1 MMLTRSALFNL
12 YFFALTALLC
22 VVGTVVRLAAPRRVL
37 VVPALWARWAL
48 AGLRAICGIRVEVLG
63 REHMPQAGAALLA
76 SRHQSAFD
84 TLVWLTLLPRCCY
97 VIKQELRRIP
107 LFGGMIE
114 PAGMILVDRE
124 AGASAMRHLMREAD
138 RAARE
143 QRQIVIFPEG
153 TRADPGEVRALQPGV
168 AAIAARTGL
177 PVIPV
182 LTDSGRFWGRLAFRK
197 RPGTIRITLLAP
209 IPAGTPRHELMRRL
223 SAALAREP
231 SEPVENSVHQAIA
244 GCGGQSTP

>member
-1 MMLTRSALFNL
+1 MILLRSALFNL
-12 YFFALTALLC
+12 YFFALTVVLS
-22 VVGTVVRLAAPRRVL
+22 VVGTVVRLASPRHVL
-37 VVPALWARWAL
+37 VVPVLWANWAL
-48 AGLRAICGIRVEVLG
+48 AGLRAICGIRFVVLG
-63 REHMPQAGAALLA
+63 QEHLPRAGPALLA

-114 PAGMILVDRE
+114 PAGMILVDRT
-124 AGASAMRHLMREAD
+124 AGAGAMRHLMREAE

-153 TRADPGEVRALQPGV
+153 TRSDPGAIRTLQPGV

-182 LTDSGRFWGRLAFRK
+182 LTDSGRFWGRRSFRK
-197 RPGTIRITLLAP
+197 RPGTIRIALLEP
-209 IPAGTPRHELMRRL
+209 IPARTKRETLMRCL
-223 SAALAREP
+223 SAALARELP
-231 SEPVENSVHQAIA
+231 EPVENSVY
-244 GCGGQSTP
+244 